1 MGARPV
7 RAARERSEQ
16 LILELGRGTPFHFNR
31 SPGMRNPFHTR
42 SVVITG
48 ASAGLGRALA
58 DAFVRRRWRVA
69 LLARGRDRLEA
80 AEESYG
86 ANGSIP
92 AASDVRTFQ
101 VDVSDAAALEG
112 IADQLAA
119 DWGGIDLW
127 INNAMVTLFAPF
139 SETDAADFRRVI
151 EVTFL
156 GQVNGTRAA
165 LRHMQ
170 ARNAG
175 TIVQMNSALG
185 VRSIPLQSAY
195 CAAKAAVRGF
205 TDALRSELL
214 HEGSRVRLTTVY
226 LPAINTPQ
234 FNWACNR
241 LPRRVRPVA
250 PVFQPEAIAE
260 QVVKAALRAP
270 REVWIGRSTL
280 EAILGTTAAPAWL
293 DRMVARKA
301 WDGQMTDE
309 PVEGPQPGNLYAPAP
324 ERFGAHGRF
333 DRSAHDAVETYSPS
347 WVRVAFGGL
356 AALSV
361 AALGWSAW
369 ITARRPPG

>member
-1 MGARPV
+1 
-7 RAARERSEQ
+7 
-16 LILELGRGTPFHFNR
+16 
-31 SPGMRNPFHTR
+31 MRRPFHTR

-69 LLARGRDRLEA
+69 LLARGGERLEA
-80 AEESYG
+80 AQESYG

-101 VDVSDAAALEG
+101 VDVSDAGALEG
-112 IADQLAA
+112 IADQLAT

-139 SETDAADFRRVI
+139 WEIDAADFRRVV

-165 LRHMQ
+165 LRHMR

-214 HEGSRVRLTTVY
+214 HERSRVRLTTVY

-234 FNWACNR
+234 FNWAR
-241 LPRRVRPVA
+241 SYLPRRVRPVA

-270 REVWIGRSTL
+270 REVWIGRSTA

-293 DRMVARKA
+293 DRMMAHKA
-301 WDGQMTDE
+301 WEGQMTDE
-309 PVEGPQPGNLYAPAP
+309 RVEGPQLGNLYEPAP

-333 DRSAHDAVETYSPS
+333 DRSAHDAVESYSPR
-347 WVRVAFGGL
+347 WVRAAFGGL
-356 AALSV
+356 AALSI
-361 AALGWSAW
+361 AALGWGAW
-369 ITARRPPG
+369 LTARRPHG